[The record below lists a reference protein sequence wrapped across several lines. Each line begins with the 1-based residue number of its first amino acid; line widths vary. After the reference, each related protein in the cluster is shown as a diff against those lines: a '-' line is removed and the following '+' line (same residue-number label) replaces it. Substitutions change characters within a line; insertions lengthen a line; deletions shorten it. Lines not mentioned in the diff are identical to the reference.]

1 MKTKD
6 STLALTL
13 KAGAGEGD
21 ARTFEGY
28 ASVFG
33 VVDSYRDV
41 VEPGAFV
48 ESLARQK
55 REGGWPLM
63 LWGHDQRE
71 PIGVWEDLAE
81 DAKGLWGRGRLLE
94 GVQKADEAYIRLKAG
109 AVRGLSIGYA
119 EIEAEP
125 DKDRNVR
132 RLKRLDLFEVSIV
145 AFPANRRSHVD
156 EVRADPSA
164 SGGVAEEL
172 GRKLLDLGRR
182 IRDGE
187 PPAIREFEGLLRE
200 ATVPKSMAVA
210 IASHGYAKAIR
221 GEPGGDEA
229 MKGLADAVARF
240 GSIEIPSLKVP

>member
-6 STLALTL
+6 STLAL
-13 KAGAGEGD
+13 KAGEGD

-48 ESLARQK
+48 DSLARQK

-63 LWGHDQRE
+63 LWSHDVRE
-71 PIGVWEDLAE
+71 PIGVWEDFAE

-119 EIEAEP
+119 ELEAEP
-125 DKDRNVR
+125 DKERNVR
-132 RLKRLDLFEVSIV
+132 RLKKLDLFEVSIV

-156 EVRADPSA
+156 EVRAEPLVSDP
-164 SGGVAEEL
+164 VAEEL

-187 PPAIREFEGLLRE
+187 PPAIKEFEGLLRE

-210 IASHGYAKAIR
+210 IASRGYATAIR
-221 GEPGGDEA
+221 GEPGGEA
-229 MKGLADAVARF
+229 ASKSLADAIARL
-240 GSIEIPSLKVP
+240 GSIEIPSLKVR

>member
-63 LWGHDQRE
+63 LWAHDVRE
-71 PIGVWEDLAE
+71 PIGLWEDLAE
-81 DAKGLWGRGRLLE
+81 DAKGLWGKGRLLE

-119 EIEAEP
+119 ELEAEP
-125 DKDRNVR
+125 DKERNVR
-132 RLKRLDLFEVSIV
+132 RLKKLDLFEVSIV
-145 AFPANRRSHVD
+145 AFPANRRAHVD
-156 EVRADPSA
+156 EVRADPA
-164 SGGVAEEL
+164 AEEL

-210 IASHGYAKAIR
+210 IASRGYATAIR

-229 MKGLADAVARF
+229 SKSLADAIARL
-240 GSIEIPSLKVP
+240 GSIEIPSLRIGE